1 VEARPTP
8 TRYWSAVDRQLL
20 YDTIGTGYRAT
31 RREDPRIACAIWEA
45 LADASSVANI
55 GAGTGNYEPRD
66 REVVAIEPSST
77 MLAQRPAGAAPAV
90 QGVAEAIPLA
100 TASVDAAM
108 AVNTDEHWADC
119 ARGLAEMRRVAR
131 KRVVALT
138 FDHAYDSRFW
148 LVRDYLTQYPTLH
161 RDRGPNLYELALSS
175 GDATIRSV
183 PVPYDC
189 RDGFFRAFWRRP
201 HAYLDPRVRAGISA
215 FHRLDPAHVE
225 EAVQHLAHDLTSGAW
240 YERNHDLLDGEE
252 LDLGLRIVI
261 WSLEAESSE
270 RTTKPN

>member
-66 REVVAIEPSST
+66 REVVAIEPST
-77 MLAQRPAGAAPAV
+77 VMLAQRAAGAAPAL

-108 AVNTDEHWADC
+108 AVNTDQHWTDC

-131 KRVVALT
+131 RRVVALS
-138 FDHAYDSRFW
+138 FDHACGDRFW
-148 LVRDYLTQYPTLH
+148 LVGDYLTAYPTV
-161 RDRGPNLYELALSS
+161 RSGRGPNLYQLALST

-183 PVPYDC
+183 PVPHDC
-189 RDGFFRAFWRRP
+189 QDGFFRAFWRRP
-201 HAYLDPRVRAGISA
+201 HAYLDPRVRAGISV
-215 FHRLDPAHVE
+215 FHRLDPCRGGDA
-225 EAVQHLAHDLTSGAW
+225 T
-240 YERNHDLLDGEE
+240 
-252 LDLGLRIVI
+252 
-261 WSLEAESSE
+261 
-270 RTTKPN
+270 P